1 MSDPALA
8 ALHEKGWR
16 SNITDRNNRV
26 WYSRPDGS
34 SVHTARDLRVDEG
47 GLGPVLFPGRGKK
60 RPLIAASPAVP
71 LIPPQSPCIPGPDTG
86 AGPSSGV
93 PHVATEVEVTT
104 EVRHIFLSQS

>member
-16 SNITDRNNRV
+16 SNINDRNNRV

-34 SVHTARDLRVDEG
+34 SVHSARDLRVDEG

-71 LIPPQSPCIPGPDTG
+71 LIPPPESLYPWP
-86 AGPSSGV
+86 
-93 PHVATEVEVTT
+93 
-104 EVRHIFLSQS
+104 